1 MIQSDGPFWRR
12 DGVTRDPE
20 AVPEVDL
27 ATTIRTA
34 RAGLARQWR
43 LIAGVTL
50 VLTVLALTYVLLATP
65 KYTARAELVVD
76 PRISNS
82 LSGPES
88 PTLLLSD
95 ALVVDSELKVLSS
108 REVTTLA
115 SEELGLF
122 AAAEEAEAPGPIAR
136 AKAALDDWLGREAE
150 PPAPTGAVN
159 AEATR
164 REIIRRT
171 LMQDFDISRDG
182 GTYVIDI
189 SHTSEDPVFAM
200 EAVNTL
206 IDAYFR
212 VSSDAALSDT
222 RRISNWLD
230 QRVAVL
236 AGAVQA
242 ADVAVTEYR
251 RENDLFTMRDDVL
264 PSEAELSDA
273 TDRLIRLRSELIE
286 IATKTD
292 KIKGIAASDS
302 VAALMDGTLGGD
314 VASPAL
320 RDFQTR
326 YAGLVSEERDL
337 AARFGAGSDSVARSR
352 QDQDQLRDLMLEE
365 AAQIAE
371 RLDTQQ
377 EATRR
382 EIAATEAQVEELR
395 ARANAD
401 AEKSI
406 RLRELERDADAKRSQ
421 YVTMAQE
428 MISASQRETFQR
440 APARVIARAVPPD
453 QVSSPNARR
462 LLILTVFG
470 GLVLGS
476 GLAFL
481 REVMDTRLRRA
492 GDLQG
497 GLGLRYLGFVPG
509 VPPLNGRLRGFAG
522 PLNPPA
528 RGSGAASSALRNL
541 IAELQRRRTEGA
553 ALVTGVTSIRP
564 GEGRAVLAG
573 WLARGLSDRG
583 GRVALVDLDPRPRG
597 GATSLP
603 GRIVLE
609 APAGGSGLDADLA
622 RLRAGWQ
629 EGTPLVLGLAEGADL
644 LDGTQQQMLTELLAT
659 LRHDLDQVLV
669 ILPPLDQRAEAETAA
684 MLIDGA
690 ILALRWGETALA
702 PAEAA
707 VTANG
712 ALRPKLIGAVFTAA
726 RSAGFRRY
734 NG

>member
-12 DGVTRDPE
+12 DGVNRDPE

-27 ATTIRTA
+27 ASTL
-34 RAGLARQWR
+34 RALRGGLGRRWR

-50 VLTVLALTYVLLATP
+50 ALTLLALVYVLLATP

-108 REVTTLA
+108 REVTTQA
-115 SEELGLF
+115 AEDLGLF
-122 AAAEEAEAPGPIAR
+122 EVVAEDEAPGLIGR
-136 AKAALDDWLGREAE
+136 TFAALGDLLGGDDEEAPSAE
-150 PPAPTGAVN
+150 SAEN
-159 AEATR
+159 IEATR
-164 REIIRRT
+164 REGIRREM
-171 LMQDFDISRDG
+171 MQDFDITRDG

-189 SHTSEDPVFAM
+189 SNTSEDPVFAM

-206 IDAYFR
+206 IDAYFQ

-222 RRISNWLD
+222 RRIAGWLD

-236 AGAVQA
+236 GDEVQK
-242 ADVAVTEYR
+242 ADVKVTEYR

-273 TDRLIRLRSELIE
+273 TDRLIRLRSQLIE
-286 IATKTD
+286 IATKSD
-292 KIKGIAASDS
+292 KIKGIAGTDS

-320 RDFQTR
+320 KDFQTR
-326 YAGLVSEERDL
+326 YAGLVAEERDL
-337 AARFGAGSDSVARSR
+337 ASRFGPNSDSVARNR
-352 QDQDQLRDLMLEE
+352 QDQTQLRDLMLEE

-382 EIAATEAQVEELR
+382 EIAATEAQVEDLR

-453 QVSSPNARR
+453 QVSSPNAKR
-462 LLILTVFG
+462 LLILTIFG

-481 REVMDTRLRRA
+481 REVMDNRLRRVS
-492 GDLQG
+492 DLG
-497 GLGLRYLGFVPG
+497 EGLGLRYLGFVPG
-509 VPPLNGRLRGFAG
+509 VPLLRRRLRGFKG
-522 PLNPPA
+522 MLVPPA
-528 RGSGAASSALRNL
+528 RDSGEAADTLRNL
-541 IAELQRRRTEGA
+541 IAELQRRKTGEA
-553 ALVTGVTSIRP
+553 ALITGVTSIRR

-573 WLARGLSDRG
+573 WLAQGLCDRG
-583 GRVALVDLDPRPRG
+583 SRVALVDLDPRAG
-597 GATSLP
+597 SLSAELP
-603 GRIVLE
+603 GRITLGDPTAE
-609 APAGGSGLDADLA
+609 PDLA
-622 RLRAGWQ
+622 RFG
-629 EGTPLVLGLAEGADL
+629 EGAQPGAPLILGLAEGADL
-644 LDGTQQQMLTELLAT
+644 LDRAEQQRLAGLMGA
-659 LRHDLDQVLV
+659 LRGDLDQVLV
-669 ILPPLDQRAEAETAA
+669 ILPPLSDRAEAETAA
-684 MLIDGA
+684 GLIDGA
-690 ILALRWGETALA
+690 ILALRWGEDALR
-702 PAEAA
+702 PAEATVSA
-707 VTANG
+707 SG
-712 ALRPKLIGAVFTAA
+712 ALRPKLIGAVFTAT
-726 RSAGFRRY
+726 RSAGFQQY
-734 NG
+734 NREG